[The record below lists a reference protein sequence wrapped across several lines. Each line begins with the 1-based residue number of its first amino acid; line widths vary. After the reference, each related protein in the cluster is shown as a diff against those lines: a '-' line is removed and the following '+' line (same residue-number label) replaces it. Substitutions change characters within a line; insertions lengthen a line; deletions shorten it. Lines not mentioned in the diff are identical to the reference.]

1 MKLRAAMI
9 PEQLSLFGGPPKPP
23 KVIRQEEPA
32 PAAEEALPA
41 AEAAVADEW
50 ATVLPEQPAADAT
63 AEMPATTPMEDEPVP
78 DMEPVPT
85 AELLEQPAD
94 AMAAADVVPAME
106 AFALEADAP
115 VELPDA
121 DPFASTAEAAE
132 VEDWA
137 AFEATWQQVAPAL
150 PADEAPMAADEAP
163 WAVEDAPV
171 QPTLPE
177 EVPGLVEEE
186 LLIDTPAMSP
196 AIVAPAAGTS
206 SPAIA
211 FEPGTADSTASVA
224 EEEASAVVLT
234 EATGDGP
241 QLPPDE
247 ILFKRQYY
255 SMRETAG
262 MFGISHSMLRYWEN
276 EFDVLQPRKNRKGDR
291 YFRPIDIKN
300 LHLIYNLLKVRK
312 FTMDGAREYLR
323 HHNKALDTFELVQKL
338 EKLKTFLNELKATL

>member
-32 PAAEEALPA
+32 PAAEEALPP
-41 AEAAVADEW
+41 AEAAPAADEVV
-50 ATVLPEQPAADAT
+50 AELPEQPGADT
-63 AEMPATTPMEDEPVP
+63 SAEMPATTPIEDEPVP
-78 DMEPVPT
+78 DMEPAPT
-85 AELLEQPAD
+85 AEQLEQPAD
-94 AMAAADVVPAME
+94 AVASADAVPAME
-106 AFALEADAP
+106 AFELEADAA

-132 VEDWA
+132 AEDWA

-150 PADEAPMAADEAP
+150 PTDEAPM
-163 WAVEDAPV
+163 AVEDAPV
-171 QPTLPE
+171 LPSLPDE
-177 EVPGLVEEE
+177 APGLMEEE
-186 LLIDTPAMSP
+186 LFEETPAMSP
-196 AIVAPAAGTS
+196 AIVAPAAGAS

-211 FEPGTADSTASVA
+211 FEPGTADSTASVS